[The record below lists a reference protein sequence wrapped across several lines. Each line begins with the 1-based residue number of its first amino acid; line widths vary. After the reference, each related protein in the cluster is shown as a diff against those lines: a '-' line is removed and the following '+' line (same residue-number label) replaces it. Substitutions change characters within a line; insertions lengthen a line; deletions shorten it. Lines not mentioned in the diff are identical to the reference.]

1 LLKFLKNTIYFL
13 LIMVPSLYFGYI
25 GKAAEMGLAIAAGAL
40 TVMFLNLDK
49 FQSFSAAGVQ
59 AELKKTVEEA
69 YATIE
74 QIKEIITPFIW
85 SSITNLTYQNR
96 WAGMPVNEEV
106 KYTKQ
111 LESLI
116 SSLGIDDPEV
126 SKAIEKYNR
135 FRTWDYFGHFKREL
149 LKENRNDELERELES
164 LRNFEST
171 KFPTIEKITSICN
184 KYNMEINVDARS
196 WLDEYVRMSKKFN

>member
-1 LLKFLKNTIYFL
+1 
-13 LIMVPSLYFGYI
+13 MGPSLLFGYL
-25 GKAAEMGLAIAAGAL
+25 GKPTEMGLAIAAGAL

-59 AELKKTVEEA
+59 AELKKTVEQA

-96 WAGMPVNEEV
+96 WAVMPKNDEI

-111 LESLI
+111 IENLINSLEI
-116 SSLGIDDPEV
+116 NDPEIV
-126 SKAIEKYNR
+126 KALEKYNR
-135 FRTWDYFGHFKREL
+135 FRTWDRYAYFIMELFKEKTNNEL
-149 LKENRNDELERELES
+149 RNELEN
-164 LRNFEST
+164 LRDFEST
-171 KFPTIEKITSICN
+171 KYPTKEKIISICN
-184 KYNMEINVDARS
+184 KYSMEIKEDAMS
-196 WLDEYVRMSKKFN
+196 LLDEYIIFSKI